1 MKTMAMVQIILNR
14 RAQDEILQRMLEL
27 SGAGDALAPATGDAR
42 IAAWQDCAETAVVF
56 GGGSTLSLQALALAE
71 YLSGAG
77 PWDEGG
83 RFAGSNRYTLAV
95 AAETL
100 PG

>member
-1 MKTMAMVQIILNR
+1 METMAMVQIILNR

-27 SGAGDALAPATGDAR
+27 SGQTGDALDLAAPDT
-42 IAAWQDCAETAVVF
+42 AWQDCAETAVAF